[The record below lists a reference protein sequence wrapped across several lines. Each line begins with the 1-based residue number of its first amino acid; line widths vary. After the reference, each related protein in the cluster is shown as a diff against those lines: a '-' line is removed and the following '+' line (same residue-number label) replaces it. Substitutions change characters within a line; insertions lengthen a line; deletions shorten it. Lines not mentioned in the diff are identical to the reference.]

1 MQDTEIKF
9 KILITYFAA
18 AINIDPIINAIA
30 AAHTTGLR
38 PNLSPVKPATADP
51 TIAPEI
57 IYYFFNLKIFWY
69 NSRTY

>member
-1 MQDTEIKF
+1 
-9 KILITYFAA
+9 LVTYFAA

-57 IYYFFNLKIFWY
+57 IYFFIEKILV
-69 NSRTY
+69 